1 MSFCLNLFFIHS
13 LRHLT
18 LISDRCFL
26 IRRKNPHRNDYA
38 HRTVYI
44 GGLPILKEGG
54 DVMDLQGVLTEL
66 LIEFNMEAVN
76 LGAL

>member
-1 MSFCLNLFFIHS
+1 
-13 LRHLT
+13 
-18 LISDRCFL
+18 
-26 IRRKNPHRNDYA
+26 
-38 HRTVYI
+38 VYI

>member
-1 MSFCLNLFFIHS
+1 M
-13 LRHLT
+13 
-18 LISDRCFL
+18 
-26 IRRKNPHRNDYA
+26 
-38 HRTVYI
+38 YI

-76 LGAL
+76 LGALWRILYHTYYHDLIILTNWAMGFL